1 MNNAFTLT
9 RLETRKNA
17 LGTTR
22 IVTSQDAGSLAPGE
36 VLMQIERF
44 SLTTNN
50 ITYAAFGDTVMKYWQ
65 FFPTGDADWGHM
77 PAWGFADVVASNVE
91 GVAMGERFYG
101 YFPIASHLRMQPVRV
116 TPRGFYDG
124 AAHRSELVSAYNQYM
139 RCSHDAGYVAA
150 LEDYQMLVRP
160 LFITSFMLADFLED
174 NAFFGATQV
183 VVSSAS
189 SKTAFGTAFCLGRR
203 EGVQLIAA
211 TSQGNR
217 AFVDALGCYDRTVA
231 YGEIATLA
239 ADVPTLYVDFAGHDD
254 LRATVHHH
262 FGDALVY
269 DCYAGSAQKTEFLGD
284 TSALPGPT
292 PLLYFAP
299 VQIRKRNA
307 DWGPQEV
314 NRRFNEAQGRFIAE
328 LSHPGNRWM
337 TLAQG
342 RGFAH
347 AQAVIA
353 DLHAGRVDP
362 REAHVVRIGGE

>member
-22 IVTSQDAGSLAPGE
+22 IVTSEDAGSLAAGE
-36 VLMQIERF
+36 VLMKIERF

-50 ITYAAFGDTVMKYWQ
+50 ITYAAFGDAVMKYWQ

-77 PAWGFADVVASNVE
+77 PAWGFADVVASDVE
-91 GVAMGERFYG
+91 GVAAGERFYG

-174 NAFFGATQV
+174 NSFFGATQV

-189 SKTAFGTAFCLGRR
+189 SKTAFGSAFCLGRR

-217 AFVDALGCYDRTVA
+217 AFVEALGCYDRTVT
-231 YGEIATLA
+231 YGDVATLA

-314 NRRFNEAQGRFIAE
+314 NRRFNDAQGRFIAE
-328 LSHPGNRWM
+328 LSRPGNRWM

-362 REAHVVRIGGE
+362 REAHVVRIGAE